1 MGKWLNGAR
10 EVRAATAAVA
20 GMLVRENGE
29 TYVCTRDIDPL
40 LYPPS
45 QVAAQF
51 NGVTE

>member
-10 EVRAATAAVA
+10 
-20 GMLVRENGE
+20 VRENGE

-45 QVAAQF
+45 QVAAHF